1 MVVLLRKT
9 MSHFFNGF
17 GVWQEPNKS
26 EDNNDENKRRKINKM
41 ESNNGKN
48 INNGQITEMLWNK
61 ELQNKNSGKENNNTL
76 TRTTII

>member
-1 MVVLLRKT
+1 

-48 INNGQITEMLWNK
+48 INNGQITEI
-61 ELQNKNSGKENNNTL
+61 KNCKI
-76 TRTTII
+76 RTVVKKITIP